1 MKIFERKKLYRLGFW
16 ICMAMC
22 PVCVGL
28 VVLQIMSAT
37 SFHEFMS
44 AAYNSIDLVVLAVCS
59 LLLSAVIMGKEM
71 ALEKPTEYNQDT
83 VITKINN
90 KSDSGV
96 CDE

>member
-1 MKIFERKKLYRLGFW
+1 MKIFEKKKVYRVGFW
-16 ICMAMC
+16 ICIAIC

-28 VVLQIMSAT
+28 VVLQVMSAT

-44 AAYNSIDLVVLAVCS
+44 AAYNSIDLVGLAVCS
-59 LLLSAVIMGKEM
+59 VLLSAVIMGKEV
-71 ALEKPTEYNQDT
+71 ALEKPAEYNQNT